1 MKVDIKTVQ
10 EILRHRNLKTT
21 LEVYAKAMREEK
33 LEAQGVFLEELW
45 NSGRGSS
52 VGQYETLI
60 TSKRRP
66 QILPAQPSSEDCLQ
80 SVRICFRVASLCKMQ
95 LDGLDFV
102 RLDLNANHVILYRK
116 VSRWLLHQVSFC
128 RGVHACREL

>member
-52 VGQYETLI
+52 VGQYERLI
-60 TSKRRP
+60 TSKRRRKSCP
-66 QILPAQPSSEDCLQ
+66 RNRVPRTACNQSVFAFALPACAK
-80 SVRICFRVASLCKMQ
+80 CSLTV
-95 LDGLDFV
+95 L
-102 RLDLNANHVILYRK
+102 I
-116 VSRWLLHQVSFC
+116 S
-128 RGVHACREL
+128 